1 MLNRLGALL
10 RQRCPVCLRGQ
21 VFCSLFGMHSHC
33 PTCGIKFERES
44 GYFLN
49 AMFVGYAAGFLAL
62 LPTALWLAWRNV
74 SIAVFSVAIIAQTTL
89 LTPLIFRYARLI
101 WMHTDQL
108 LDPRPLPSAENLNF
122 SPSDLTN

>member
-62 LPTALWLAWRNV
+62 LPTALWLTWRNV

-122 SPSDLTN
+122 SQSDLTN